1 MTLLSDLRSTV
12 TIPKRGMPAMDGHV
26 SILTNWAADTSGTLE
41 CNDHSSCQDGGD
53 RSDFDVAIK
62 NPDSDLYK
70 VVQTVTATA

>member
-1 MTLLSDLRSTV
+1 
-12 TIPKRGMPAMDGHV
+12 MDGHV

-41 CNDHSSCQDGGD
+41 CNDHNSRGNEDD

-62 NPDSDLYK
+62 NRDSGLYK